1 MELALAIA
9 IFALSHIAIAR
20 TAVKPLMVRRIGERG
35 YLLGYSVLSIILLV
49 WVIAALLR
57 TERILLWSTPAW
69 AHHFA
74 LFATAVAFALLGAG
88 AASPNPYSVSFRKAG
103 FDGESPGLIGWVRHP
118 IVWAFG
124 LWGLAHIPANG
135 DLAALA
141 LFGGTAL
148 FSVLGAFAVERR
160 LRKQQGY
167 ARPSLGR
174 GSLDRRAAVGAA
186 AGLIAWLAFL
196 LAHPIF
202 FGVDPLAAILPTR

>member
-20 TAVKPLMVRRIGERG
+20 TAIKPLLIRIIGERG
-35 YLLGYSVLSIILLV
+35 YLIGYSVLSIILLV

-57 TERILLWSTPAW
+57 TERIFLWSTPDW

-74 LFATAVAFALLGAG
+74 FAATAIAYALLGAG
-88 AASPNPYSVSFRKAG
+88 AASPNPYSVSFRKDG
-103 FDGESPGLIGWVRHP
+103 FDGQRPGLIGWVRHP
-118 IVWAFG
+118 IIWAFG

-148 FSVLGAFAVERR
+148 FSIVGAFAVERR
-160 LRKQQGY
+160 LRKQHGSS
-167 ARPSLGR
+167 RLSLGR
-174 GSLDRRAAVGAA
+174 GSFDRRAVIGAA
-186 AGLIAWLAFL
+186 TGLIAWLAFL
-196 LAHPIF
+196 VAHPIL
-202 FGVDPLAAILPTR
+202 FGVDPLAAIFPPC